1 MMAML
6 SVKDYHIKESSNPT
20 YFPGRCAD
28 ILCGEQIVGSFGI
41 LHPQVLENFDIHFPC
56 SSFEFNIEPF
66 L

>member
-6 SVKDYHIKESSNPT
+6 NVKNYHIKESSNPT

-28 ILCGEQIVGSFGI
+28 IMHGDDVVGSFGI
-41 LHPQVLENFDIHFPC
+41 VHPQVLENFEIGFPC